1 MSENQSIKETL
12 DIIRKALEE
21 DEPLKI
27 SEDYDNVLILNQLV
41 RDDGTINILK
51 ENSLTKEDTIEILD
65 KKLDEIFDIYLTKWL
80 DKNII
85 FLILL
90 ILLCAIRFCAPSIL
104 GSASILIR
112 EQVNL

>member
-27 SEDYDNVLILNQLV
+27 SEDDDNVLILNQLI

-51 ENSLTKEDTIEILD
+51 ENSLTKKDTIEILD
-65 KKLDEIFDIYLTKWL
+65 KKLDEIFDNYLTKWL
-80 DKNII
+80 DKNIPNYLEKYFKKKDI
-85 FLILL
+85 
-90 ILLCAIRFCAPSIL
+90 
-104 GSASILIR
+104 
-112 EQVNL
+112 

>member
-51 ENSLTKEDTIEILD
+51 ENTLTKKDTIEILD
-65 KKLDEIFDIYLTKWL
+65 KKLDEIFDNYLTKWL
-80 DKNII
+80 DKNIPNYLNKYFNNKDI
-85 FLILL
+85 
-90 ILLCAIRFCAPSIL
+90 
-104 GSASILIR
+104 
-112 EQVNL
+112 

>member
-27 SEDYDNVLILNQLV
+27 SEDDDNVLILNQLV

-51 ENSLTKEDTIEILD
+51 ENSLTKKDTIEILD
-65 KKLDEIFDIYLTKWL
+65 KKLDEIFDNYLTKWL
-80 DKNII
+80 DKNIPNYLEKY
-85 FLILL
+85 FKKKD
-90 ILLCAIRFCAPSIL
+90 
-104 GSASILIR
+104 
-112 EQVNL
+112 N

>member
-51 ENSLTKEDTIEILD
+51 ENSLTKKDTIEILD
-65 KKLDEIFDIYLTKWL
+65 KKLDEIFDNYLTKWL
-80 DKNII
+80 DKNIPNYLEKYFKKKDI
-85 FLILL
+85 
-90 ILLCAIRFCAPSIL
+90 
-104 GSASILIR
+104 
-112 EQVNL
+112 

>member
-27 SEDYDNVLILNQLV
+27 SEDDDNVLILNQLV

-51 ENSLTKEDTIEILD
+51 ENSLTKKDTIEILD
-65 KKLDEIFDIYLTKWL
+65 KKLDEIFDNYLTKWL
-80 DKNII
+80 DKNIPNYLEKYFKKKDI
-85 FLILL
+85 
-90 ILLCAIRFCAPSIL
+90 
-104 GSASILIR
+104 
-112 EQVNL
+112 

>member
-27 SEDYDNVLILNQLV
+27 SEDYDNVLVLNQLV

-51 ENSLTKEDTIEILD
+51 ENSLTKKDTIEILD
-65 KKLDEIFDIYLTKWL
+65 KKLDEVFDNYLTKWL
-80 DKNII
+80 DKNIPNYLEKYFKKKDI
-85 FLILL
+85 
-90 ILLCAIRFCAPSIL
+90 
-104 GSASILIR
+104 
-112 EQVNL
+112 

>member
-27 SEDYDNVLILNQLV
+27 SEDDDNVLILNQLV

-51 ENSLTKEDTIEILD
+51 ENSLPKKDTIEILD
-65 KKLDEIFDIYLTKWL
+65 KKLDEIFDNYLTKWL
-80 DKNII
+80 DKNIPNYLEKYFKKKDI
-85 FLILL
+85 
-90 ILLCAIRFCAPSIL
+90 
-104 GSASILIR
+104 
-112 EQVNL
+112 

>member
-51 ENSLTKEDTIEILD
+51 ENSLTKKDTIEILD
-65 KKLDEIFDIYLTKWL
+65 KKLDEIFDNYVTKWL
-80 DKNII
+80 DKNIPNYLEKYFKKKDI
-85 FLILL
+85 
-90 ILLCAIRFCAPSIL
+90 
-104 GSASILIR
+104 
-112 EQVNL
+112 

>member
-27 SEDYDNVLILNQLV
+27 SEDYDNVLVLNQLV

-51 ENSLTKEDTIEILD
+51 ENSLTKKDTIEILD
-65 KKLDEIFDIYLTKWL
+65 KKLDEIFDNYLTKWL
-80 DKNII
+80 DKNIPNYLEKYFKKKDI
-85 FLILL
+85 
-90 ILLCAIRFCAPSIL
+90 
-104 GSASILIR
+104 
-112 EQVNL
+112 

>member
-27 SEDYDNVLILNQLV
+27 SEDDDNVLILNQLV

-51 ENSLTKEDTIEILD
+51 ENSLTKKDTIEILD
-65 KKLDEIFDIYLTKWL
+65 KKLDEVFDNYLTKWL
-80 DKNII
+80 DKNIPNYLEKYFKKKDI
-85 FLILL
+85 
-90 ILLCAIRFCAPSIL
+90 
-104 GSASILIR
+104 
-112 EQVNL
+112 